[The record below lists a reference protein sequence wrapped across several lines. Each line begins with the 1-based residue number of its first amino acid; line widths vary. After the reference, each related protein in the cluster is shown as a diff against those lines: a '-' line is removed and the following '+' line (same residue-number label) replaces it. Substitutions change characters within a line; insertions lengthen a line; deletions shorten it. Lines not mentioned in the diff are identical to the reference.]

1 MARPEHV
8 MALYRQHCPSFLRF
22 AFRELHGG
30 QPLVETPS
38 IDILA
43 DHLARVASGDINRL
57 IINMP
62 PQSLK
67 SLAASIALPVW
78 LLGRDPTKQIISV
91 AGSRNH
97 TANLEAATQELIQTD
112 RCQAL
117 FPHMRAENRPGEI
130 ILPHG
135 GRRRSATVGSRLRGR
150 DIDLVVVD
158 DPVIP
163 AQIHDAA
170 KLKAV
175 SQWFEAE
182 VLQRLDNQSSGAI
195 VIVTR
200 RLHIGDLCG
209 HLLGDNQSWVHLN
222 MPAIAPEDTRWVLSD
237 GRIINRR
244 QGEALAPELVDKQL
258 LYQRMC
264 EVGAYRFGAEYL
276 QDPFKHMNEDE
287 MRGGCFGPQAN
298 DPDGP
303 TFWIGSIPETDIM
316 AYEVFGVGD
325 CHPAPPPISFPI
337 DGGPL
342 PVEDVEFD

>member
-8 MALYRQHCPSFLRF
+8 MALYRRHFPSFLRF
-22 AFRELHGG
+22 AFGELHNGR
-30 QPLVETPS
+30 PAIETPS

-43 DHLARVASGDINRL
+43 DHLARVANGEITRL

-91 AGSRNH
+91 TGSRNH
-97 TANLEAATQELIQTD
+97 TDDLEAATQELILAH

-117 FPHMRAENRPGEI
+117 FPHMRIEDRSGEI
-130 ILPHG
+130 VLPYG

-163 AQIHDAA
+163 AQINDAV

-182 VLQRLDNQSSGAI
+182 VLHRLNDQSSGA
-195 VIVTR
+195 VVVVTR
-200 RLHIGDLCG
+200 RLHIDDLSG
-209 HLLGDNQSWVHLN
+209 QLLGSNQSWVHLN
-222 MPAIAPEDTRWVLSD
+222 LPAIAPEDEQWVLSD
-237 GRIINRR
+237 GQVVVRR
-244 QGEALAPELVDKQL
+244 QRDALAPELADKQQ
-258 LYQRMC
+258 LYQRMR
-264 EVGAYRFGAEYL
+264 EIGAYRFGAEYL
-276 QDPFKHMNEDE
+276 QDPFKHLDIDE
-287 MRGGCFGPQAN
+287 MRRGCFGGEEDDPNAPQ
-298 DPDGP
+298 
-303 TFWIGSIPETDIM
+303 FWFGGVPESDIM
-316 AYEVFGVGD
+316 AYEIFGVGD
-325 CHPAPPPISFPI
+325 RHPAPPPRSIPI
-337 DGGPL
+337 EGGPL
-342 PVEDVEFD
+342 PVEDVEVD